1 MSFLTW
7 IYISATANTLQL
19 KSLPLRY
26 DFDNI
31 FPMIEGYITTKEA
44 AEKLEVSEGR
54 IRQLVADGRLPA
66 VKVGQTN
73 LVKESDLE
81 LVRERKRTGRPP
93 KTKGKV

>member
-1 MSFLTW
+1 MLDGF
-7 IYISATANTLQL
+7 
-19 KSLPLRY
+19 
-26 DFDNI
+26 
-31 FPMIEGYITTKEA
+31 ITTKEA
-44 AEKLEVSEGR
+44 AQILNVSEGR

-93 KTKGKV
+93 KTESKK